1 MSSLQDNKTLTIE
14 NNKKKVKNLLIAYQ
28 GLTFREK
35 LQKFND
41 ELDSLIIDI
50 NGENIDTI
58 LDYTS
63 SIIIQNGINLCSNE
77 KIEIMSKISKLYHKL
92 KSLYFF
98 NILIFLFKKIEKII
112 KNIDD

>member
-1 MSSLQDNKTLTIE
+1 MSSLQDNQTLTIE
-14 NNKKKVKNLLIAYQ
+14 NNKKKVRNLLSAYQ
-28 GLTFREK
+28 DLTFREK

-63 SIIIQNGINLCSNE
+63 SIFILNGINLCSNE
-77 KIEIMSKISKLYHKL
+77 KIEIMSKLSKLYHKL
-92 KSLYFF
+92 KNLYFF
-98 NILIFLFKKIEKII
+98 NK
-112 KNIDD
+112 